1 MRYKI
6 QGDNMPI
13 VVCALE
19 DGESIVCEAGAM
31 SWMSPN
37 MQMETKSKGGIGG
50 FFGRALSGE
59 SGFQNIY
66 TARGGSGLIAFASSY
81 VGNILAVEITPEKP
95 VIIQKRAF
103 LACTPDVDM
112 EVFFQKKIGT
122 ALFGGEG
129 FIMQKLSGSGIVFLE
144 LDGSVVNYNL
154 KAGEQ
159 MLISTG
165 HLAMMDATVT
175 MDIQQ
180 IKGAKNILF
189 GGESLFN
196 TVVVGPG
203 VITLQSMPLSNL
215 VGLIA
220 SRLPATSTNK

>member
-1 MRYKI
+1 MRYQI
-6 QGDNMPI
+6 QGDNMPV

-19 DGESIVCEAGAM
+19 DGESVVCEAGAM

-37 MQMETKSKGGIGG
+37 MQMETKAKGGVGG

-59 SGFQNIY
+59 SGFQNVY
-66 TARGGSGLIAFASSY
+66 TARGGGGLIAFTSSY
-81 VGNILAVEITPEKP
+81 VGNILAVEITPDKP
-95 VIIQKRAF
+95 IIIQKRAF
-103 LACTPDVDM
+103 LASTPDVNM

-129 FIMQKLSGSGIVFLE
+129 FIMQKLSGSGTVFLE
-144 LDGSVVNYNL
+144 LDGSVINYDL

-165 HLAMMDATVT
+165 HLAMMDATVS
-175 MDIQQ
+175 MDVQQ
-180 IKGAKNILF
+180 VKGAKNILF

-196 TVVVGPG
+196 TVVTGPG
-203 VITLQSMPLSNL
+203 VVTVQSMPLSNL
-215 VGLIA
+215 IGEIA
-220 SRLPATSTNK
+220 SKLPASNK

>member
-1 MRYKI
+1 MRYQI

-19 DGESIVCEAGAM
+19 DGESVVCEAGAM

-37 MQMETKSKGGIGG
+37 MQMETKAKGGVGG

-59 SGFQNIY
+59 SGFQNVY
-66 TARGGSGLIAFASSY
+66 TARGGGGLIAFTSSY
-81 VGNILAVEITPEKP
+81 VGNILAVEITPDKP

-103 LACTPDVDM
+103 LASTPDVNM

-144 LDGSVVNYNL
+144 LDGSVINYDL

-165 HLAMMDATVT
+165 HLAMMDATVS
-175 MDIQQ
+175 MDVQQ
-180 IKGAKNILF
+180 VKGAKNILF

-196 TVVVGPG
+196 TVVTGPG
-203 VITLQSMPLSNL
+203 VVTVQSMPLSNL
-215 VGLIA
+215 IGEIA
-220 SRLPATSTNK
+220 SKLPAGNK

>member
-1 MRYKI
+1 MRYQI

-19 DGESIVCEAGAM
+19 DGESVVCEAGAM

-37 MQMETKSKGGIGG
+37 MQMETKAKGGVGG

-59 SGFQNIY
+59 SGFQNVY
-66 TARGGSGLIAFASSY
+66 TARGGGGLIAFTSSY
-81 VGNILAVEITPEKP
+81 VGNILAVEITPDKP

-103 LACTPDVDM
+103 LASTPEVNM

-129 FIMQKLSGSGIVFLE
+129 FIMQKLSGSGTVFLE
-144 LDGSVVNYNL
+144 LDGSVINYDL

-165 HLAMMDATVT
+165 HLAMMDATVS
-175 MDIQQ
+175 MDVQQ

-196 TVVVGPG
+196 TVVTGPG
-203 VITLQSMPLSNL
+203 VVTVQSMPLSNL
-215 VGLIA
+215 IGEIA
-220 SRLPATSTNK
+220 SKRPPSSK

>member
-1 MRYKI
+1 MRYQI

-37 MQMETKSKGGIGG
+37 MQMETKAKGGVGG

-59 SGFQNIY
+59 SGFQNVY
-66 TARGGSGLIAFASSY
+66 TARGGGGLIAFTSSY
-81 VGNILAVEITPEKP
+81 VGNILAVEITPDKP
-95 VIIQKRAF
+95 IIIQKRAF
-103 LACTPDVDM
+103 LASTPDVNM

-129 FIMQKLSGSGIVFLE
+129 FIMQKLSGSGTVFLE
-144 LDGSVVNYNL
+144 LDGSVINYDL

-159 MLISTG
+159 MVISTG
-165 HLAMMDATVT
+165 HLAMMDATVS

-196 TVVVGPG
+196 TVVTGPG
-203 VITLQSMPLSNL
+203 VVTVQSMPLSNL
-215 VGLIA
+215 IGEIA
-220 SRLPATSTNK
+220 SKLPASNK

>member
-1 MRYKI
+1 
-6 QGDNMPI
+6 
-13 VVCALE
+13 
-19 DGESIVCEAGAM
+19 M

-37 MQMETKSKGGIGG
+37 MQMETKAKGGVGG

-59 SGFQNIY
+59 SGFQNVY
-66 TARGGSGLIAFASSY
+66 TARGGGGLIAFTSSY
-81 VGNILAVEITPEKP
+81 VGNILAVEITPDKP

-103 LACTPDVDM
+103 LASTPEVNM

-144 LDGSVVNYNL
+144 LDGSVINYDL

-165 HLAMMDATVT
+165 HLAMMDATVS
-175 MDIQQ
+175 MDVQQ
-180 IKGAKNILF
+180 VKGAKNILF

-196 TVVVGPG
+196 TVVTGPG
-203 VITLQSMPLSNL
+203 VVTVQSMPLSNL
-215 VGLIA
+215 IGEIA
-220 SRLPATSTNK
+220 SKLPATNK

>member
-1 MRYKI
+1 MRYQI

-19 DGESIVCEAGAM
+19 DGESVVCEAGAM

-37 MQMETKSKGGIGG
+37 MQMETKAKGGVGG

-59 SGFQNIY
+59 SGFQNVY
-66 TARGGSGLIAFASSY
+66 TARGGRGLIAFTSSY
-81 VGNILAVEITPEKP
+81 VGNILAVEITPDKP
-95 VIIQKRAF
+95 IIIQKRAF
-103 LACTPDVDM
+103 LASTPDVNM

-144 LDGSVVNYNL
+144 LDGSVINYDL

-165 HLAMMDATVT
+165 HLAMMDATVS
-175 MDIQQ
+175 MDVQQ

-196 TVVVGPG
+196 TVVTGPG
-203 VITLQSMPLSNL
+203 VVTVQSMPLSNL

-220 SRLPATSTNK
+220 ARIPTSSSN

>member
-6 QGDNMPI
+6 QGDNMP
-13 VVCALE
+13 VVICALD
-19 DGESIVCEAGAM
+19 DGETMICEAGAM

-37 MQMETKSKGGIGG
+37 MQMETKSKGGVGG

-59 SGFQNIY
+59 SGFQNYY
-66 TARGGSGLIAFASSY
+66 TARNGNGVIAFTSSY
-81 VGNILAVEITPEKP
+81 VGNILPIEITPEKP
-95 VIIQKRAF
+95 IIIQKRAF
-103 LACTPDVDM
+103 LACTTDVNM

-129 FIMQKLSGSGIVFLE
+129 FIMQKLSGNGIVFLE
-144 LDGSVVNYNL
+144 LDGSVFNYEL
-154 KAGEQ
+154 KAGEK

-165 HLAMMDATVT
+165 HLAMMDATVS

-196 TVVVGPG
+196 TVVTGPG
-203 VITLQSMPLSNL
+203 KVTVQSMPLSNL
-215 VGLIA
+215 VGMIA
-220 SRLPATSTNK
+220 ARLPSNNN

>member
-1 MRYKI
+1 MRYQI

-13 VVCALE
+13 VVCELD
-19 DGESIVCEAGAM
+19 DGESVVCEAGAM

-37 MQMETKSKGGIGG
+37 MQMETKAKGGVGG

-59 SGFQNIY
+59 SGFQNVY
-66 TARGGSGLIAFASSY
+66 TARGGRGLIAFTSSY

-103 LACTPDVDM
+103 LASTPDVNM

-144 LDGSVVNYNL
+144 LDGSVINYDL

-165 HLAMMDATVT
+165 HLAMMDATVS
-175 MDIQQ
+175 MDVQQ
-180 IKGAKNILF
+180 VKGAKNILF
-189 GGESLFN
+189 GGESFFN
-196 TVVVGPG
+196 TVVTGPG
-203 VITLQSMPLSNL
+203 VVTVQSMPLSNL
-215 VGLIA
+215 IGEIA
-220 SRLPATSTNK
+220 SKLPATNK

>member
-1 MRYKI
+1 MRYQI

-19 DGESIVCEAGAM
+19 DGESVVCEAGAM

-37 MQMETKSKGGIGG
+37 MQMETNARGGVGG

-59 SGFQNIY
+59 SGFQNVY
-66 TARGGSGLIAFASSY
+66 TARGGGGLIAFTSSY
-81 VGNILAVEITPEKP
+81 VGNILAVEITPDKP
-95 VIIQKRAF
+95 IIIQKRAF
-103 LACTPDVDM
+103 LACTPDVNM

-129 FIMQKLSGSGIVFLE
+129 FIMQKLSGSGTVFLE
-144 LDGSVVNYNL
+144 LDGSVINYDL

-159 MLISTG
+159 MVISTG
-165 HLAMMDATVT
+165 HLAMMDATVS
-175 MDIQQ
+175 MDVQQ
-180 IKGAKNILF
+180 IKGTKNILF

-196 TVVVGPG
+196 TVVTGPG
-203 VITLQSMPLSNL
+203 VVTVQSMPLSNL
-215 VGLIA
+215 IGEIA
-220 SRLPATSTNK
+220 SKLPASNK

>member
-1 MRYKI
+1 MRYQI

-19 DGESIVCEAGAM
+19 DGESVVCEAGAM

-37 MQMETKSKGGIGG
+37 MQMETKAKGGVGG

-59 SGFQNIY
+59 SGFQNVY
-66 TARGGSGLIAFASSY
+66 TARGGGGLIAFTSSY
-81 VGNILAVEITPEKP
+81 VGNILAVEITPDKP

-103 LACTPDVDM
+103 LASTPEVNM

-129 FIMQKLSGSGIVFLE
+129 FIMQKLSGSGTVFLE
-144 LDGSVVNYNL
+144 LDGSVINYDL

-165 HLAMMDATVT
+165 HLAMMDATVS
-175 MDIQQ
+175 MDVQQ
-180 IKGAKNILF
+180 VKGAKNILF

-196 TVVVGPG
+196 TVVTGPG
-203 VITLQSMPLSNL
+203 VVTVQSMPLSNL
-215 VGLIA
+215 IGEIA
-220 SRLPATSTNK
+220 SKLPAGNK

>member
-1 MRYKI
+1 MRYQI

-19 DGESIVCEAGAM
+19 DGESVVCEAGAM

-37 MQMETKSKGGIGG
+37 MQMETKAKGGIGG

-59 SGFQNIY
+59 SGFQNVY
-66 TARGGSGLIAFASSY
+66 TARGGGGLIAFTSSY
-81 VGNILAVEITPEKP
+81 VGNILAVEITPDKP

-103 LACTPDVDM
+103 LAGTPDVNM

-144 LDGSVVNYNL
+144 LDGSVINYDL

-165 HLAMMDATVT
+165 HLAMMDATVS
-175 MDIQQ
+175 MDVQQ
-180 IKGAKNILF
+180 IKGTKNILF
-189 GGESLFN
+189 GGESFFN
-196 TVVVGPG
+196 TVVTGPG
-203 VITLQSMPLSNL
+203 VVTVQSMPLSNL
-215 VGLIA
+215 LGEIA
-220 SRLPATSTNK
+220 SKLPAGNK

>member
-1 MRYKI
+1 MRYQI

-19 DGESIVCEAGAM
+19 DGESVVCEAGAM

-37 MQMETKSKGGIGG
+37 MQMETKAKGGVGG

-59 SGFQNIY
+59 SGFQNVY
-66 TARGGSGLIAFASSY
+66 TARGGGGLIAFTSSY

-103 LACTPDVDM
+103 LASTPDVNM

-144 LDGSVVNYNL
+144 LDGSVINYDL

-165 HLAMMDATVT
+165 HLAMMDATVS
-175 MDIQQ
+175 MDVQQ
-180 IKGAKNILF
+180 VKGAKNILF

-196 TVVVGPG
+196 TVVTGPG
-203 VITLQSMPLSNL
+203 VVTVQSMPLSNL
-215 VGLIA
+215 IGEIA
-220 SRLPATSTNK
+220 SKLPATNK

>member
-1 MRYKI
+1 MRYQI

-19 DGESIVCEAGAM
+19 DGESVVCEAGAM

-37 MQMETKSKGGIGG
+37 MQMETKAKGGVGG

-59 SGFQNIY
+59 SGFQNVY
-66 TARGGSGLIAFASSY
+66 TARGGGGLIAFTSSY
-81 VGNILAVEITPEKP
+81 VGNILAVEITPDKP

-103 LACTPDVDM
+103 LASTPEVNM

-129 FIMQKLSGSGIVFLE
+129 FIMQKLSGSGTVFLE
-144 LDGSVVNYNL
+144 LDGSVINYDL

-165 HLAMMDATVT
+165 HLAMMDATVS
-175 MDIQQ
+175 MDVQQ
-180 IKGAKNILF
+180 VKGAKNILF

-196 TVVVGPG
+196 TVVTGPG
-203 VITLQSMPLSNL
+203 VITVQSMPLSNL
-215 VGLIA
+215 IGEIA
-220 SRLPATSTNK
+220 SKLPVGNK

>member
-1 MRYKI
+1 MRYQI
-6 QGDNMPI
+6 QGDNMPV

-19 DGESIVCEAGAM
+19 DGESVVCEAGAM

-37 MQMETKSKGGIGG
+37 MQMETKAKGGVGG

-59 SGFQNIY
+59 SGFQNVY
-66 TARGGSGLIAFASSY
+66 TARGGGGLIAFTSSY
-81 VGNILAVEITPEKP
+81 VGNILAVEITPDKP

-103 LACTPDVDM
+103 LASTPEVNM

-129 FIMQKLSGSGIVFLE
+129 FIMQKLSGSGTVFLE
-144 LDGSVVNYNL
+144 LDGSVINYDL

-165 HLAMMDATVT
+165 HLAMMDATVS
-175 MDIQQ
+175 MDVQQ
-180 IKGAKNILF
+180 VKGAKNILF

-196 TVVVGPG
+196 TVVTGPG
-203 VITLQSMPLSNL
+203 VVTVQSMPLSNL
-215 VGLIA
+215 IGEIA
-220 SRLPATSTNK
+220 SKLPAGNK

>member
-1 MRYKI
+1 MRYQI

-19 DGESIVCEAGAM
+19 DGESVVCEAGAM

-37 MQMETKSKGGIGG
+37 MQMETKAKGGVGG

-59 SGFQNIY
+59 SGFQNVY
-66 TARGGSGLIAFASSY
+66 TARGGGGLIAFTSSY
-81 VGNILAVEITPEKP
+81 VGNILAVEITPDKP

-103 LACTPDVDM
+103 LASTPEVNM

-144 LDGSVVNYNL
+144 LDGSVINYDL

-165 HLAMMDATVT
+165 HLA
-175 MDIQQ
+175 I
-180 IKGAKNILF
+180 KNILF

-196 TVVVGPG
+196 TVVTGPG
-203 VITLQSMPLSNL
+203 VVTVQSMPLSNL
-215 VGLIA
+215 IGEIA
-220 SRLPATSTNK
+220 SKLPAGNK

>member
-1 MRYKI
+1 MRYQI

-37 MQMETKSKGGIGG
+37 MQMETKAKGGIGG

-59 SGFQNIY
+59 SGFQNVY
-66 TARGGSGLIAFASSY
+66 TARGGRGLIAFTSSY

-103 LACTPDVDM
+103 LASTPDVNM

-129 FIMQKLSGSGIVFLE
+129 FIMQKLSGSGTVFLE
-144 LDGSVVNYNL
+144 LDGSVINYDL

-165 HLAMMDATVT
+165 HLAMMDATVS
-175 MDIQQ
+175 MDVQQ
-180 IKGAKNILF
+180 VKGAKNILF

-196 TVVVGPG
+196 TVVTGPG
-203 VITLQSMPLSNL
+203 VVTVQSMPLSNL
-215 VGLIA
+215 IGEIA
-220 SRLPATSTNK
+220 SKLPAGNK